1 MDTNIKDPYVNDYCD
16 KCIFHYLLDGDESRC
31 RVITLGM
38 SDVMCAQVREC
49 YKFKERME
57 K

>member
-1 MDTNIKDPYVNDYCD
+1 MDTNIKDPYINDYCD

-38 SDVMCAQVREC
+38 SDVMCVQVREC